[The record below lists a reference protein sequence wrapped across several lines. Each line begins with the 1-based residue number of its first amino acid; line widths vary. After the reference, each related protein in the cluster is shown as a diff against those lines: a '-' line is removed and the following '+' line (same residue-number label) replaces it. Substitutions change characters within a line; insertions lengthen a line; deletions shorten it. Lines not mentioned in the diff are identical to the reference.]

1 MSLGNVYLLPML
13 LHEEGWEALPAD
25 TQKWIMQCDAFFV
38 ENEKTTRRFFKKVWK
53 EMVIDNYLWR
63 PIHKVEAAQINEF
76 KSLLSQGKNIGIVS
90 EAGCAGIAD
99 PGQIL
104 VHAAQAM
111 GAIVKPYTAPSSLLL
126 ALMASGMNGQNFQ
139 FHGYLPID
147 NMERK
152 KKIVALEAAANT
164 IGGTQLFIETPYR
177 NNQLLEA
184 ILQNCHPQTKL
195 CIGVDIT
202 APNESI
208 KTATISYWKA
218 NKPELHKKLVVFL
231 IGSK

>member
-1 MSLGNVYLLPML
+1 MKLGNVYLLPML
-13 LHEEGWEALPAD
+13 LHEEGWEALPND

-38 ENEKTTRRFFKKVWK
+38 ENEKTTRRFFKKIWK
-53 EMVIDNYLWR
+53 EMIIDNYVWH
-63 PIHKVEAAQINEF
+63 PIHKVEEAQISIF
-76 KSLLSQGKNIGIVS
+76 KDLLRQGKNIGIVS
-90 EAGCAGIAD
+90 EAVCAGIAD

-104 VHAAQAM
+104 VAAAQEI
-111 GAIVKPYTAPSSLLL
+111 GALVKPYTAPSSLLL

-147 NMERK
+147 NNERK
-152 KKIVALEAAANT
+152 KKIQAIEAEANSK
-164 IGGTQLFIETPYR
+164 GATQLFIETPYR

-184 ILQNCHPQTKL
+184 IIQNCLPQTKL

-202 APNESI
+202 APDEFI
-208 KTATISYWKA
+208 KTAPISYWKS